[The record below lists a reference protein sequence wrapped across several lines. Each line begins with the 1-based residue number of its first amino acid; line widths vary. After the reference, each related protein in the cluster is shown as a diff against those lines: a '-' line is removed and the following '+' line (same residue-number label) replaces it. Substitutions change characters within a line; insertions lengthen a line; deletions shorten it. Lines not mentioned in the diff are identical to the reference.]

1 MDRST
6 LWRSLAFISI
16 GIMLLIDIIGVIY
29 IVMNNDQVIKGTV
42 YIIIW
47 TSIIIFWLLRL
58 RSWIREGRF

>member
-47 TSIIIFWLLRL
+47 TSIIIFWLFRL